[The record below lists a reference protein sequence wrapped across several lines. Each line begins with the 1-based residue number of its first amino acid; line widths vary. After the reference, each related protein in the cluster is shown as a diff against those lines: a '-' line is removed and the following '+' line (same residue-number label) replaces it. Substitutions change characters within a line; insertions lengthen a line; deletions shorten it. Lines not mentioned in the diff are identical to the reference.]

1 MLCFTPM
8 LAARLLTTA
17 TFTLAQRVWPIW
29 IIMDVFARGSILT
42 PNRRE
47 NPLMISIRPAMH
59 GESATNAQANSA
71 EDTESTETECVKT
84 TLVAADA
91 RPASVTWPCSVLSR
105 SWLSTPK
112 CTTPNVTFP
121 MSPGPETGMENVAR
135 KMT

>member
-71 EDTESTETECVKT
+71 EDTESTETECV
-84 TLVAADA
+84 VSSFDEY
-91 RPASVTWPCSVLSR
+91 
-105 SWLSTPK
+105 
-112 CTTPNVTFP
+112 F
-121 MSPGPETGMENVAR
+121 
-135 KMT
+135 